1 MLLVHVEHQAQPA
14 QAFPQRMFRYFARLH
29 GKCGL
34 PVYPVALFSFAA
46 PRRAQPTS
54 YQVRFPHTT
63 VLDFHYDVIQLNR
76 LDWRDFMRNPNPL
89 ATALMARMHIAPAER
104 TLVKLQCLRLLVTQ
118 HLDPARSH
126 LIISFV
132 EAYLTLNEDE
142 QRGVR
147 TGIQQLPR
155 LEKERIL
162 KYTNQWI
169 EEGRQEGRQE
179 ASLLLIKK
187 WIVQRFGAI
196 TRPRSTRL
204 TALSLPRLQALA
216 DVLLDLADAN
226 ALDAWLAAESPPK
239 PSRK

>member
-1 MLLVHVEHQAQPA
+1 V
-14 QAFPQRMFRYFARLH
+14 
-29 GKCGL
+29 K
-34 PVYPVALFSFAA
+34 
-46 PRRAQPTS
+46 
-54 YQVRFPHTT
+54 FPHTT
-63 VLDFHYDVIQLNR
+63 VLEFHYDVIQLNR

-118 HLDPARSH
+118 QLDPARSH
-126 LIISFV
+126 LIMSFV

-155 LEKERIL
+155 LEKERIMRF
-162 KYTNQWI
+162 TNQWI
-169 EEGRQEGRQE
+169 EEGRQE

-187 WIVQRFGAI
+187 LIVQRFGAI
-196 TRPRSTRL
+196 SRPRSTRL

-216 DVLLDLADAN
+216 DVLLELEDAN

-239 PSRK
+239 QGRK